1 MEMMLVYILVPFII
15 SVQSWSTLDRTDKS
29 FGFYRMSNK
38 PIQECQDKL
47 SSEVCKKYKELCD
60 KNIKITDLCRK
71 TCEDCPAVSPMSC
84 HASKHGCCWD
94 GITVAGA
101 NKIGC
106 PECADKSASCGK
118 IFNMCDKSHIQRYCP
133 ITCKVEECKSDLCID
148 DPGQA
153 EFCPMFKSQGM
164 CVLDPILMSQFCKK
178 TCELCHTKQPEI
190 VIPAVIEKK
199 VSLKDEEENLIN
211 RIKHEINKEKK
222 EIKDPDDALLDILV
236 EQEKK
241 KVNKKEASDA
251 ALLEMISEQ
260 VKEKKSQHDEEFLEA
275 LIKDDKKK
283 IQ

>member
-106 PECADKSASCGK
+106 PG
-118 IFNMCDKSHIQRYCP
+118 
-133 ITCKVEECKSDLCID
+133 DLCID

-164 CVLDPILMSQFCKK
+164 CVLDPTLMSQFCKK